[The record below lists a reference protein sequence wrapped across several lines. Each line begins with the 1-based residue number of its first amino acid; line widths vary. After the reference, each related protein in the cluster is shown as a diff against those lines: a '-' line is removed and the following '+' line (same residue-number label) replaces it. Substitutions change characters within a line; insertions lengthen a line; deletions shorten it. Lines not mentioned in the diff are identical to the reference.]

1 MKLNLRF
8 PVRPA
13 LLASLL
19 MGAASLVHAGPISAQ
34 LSGASEV
41 PANGST
47 AKGTLEGNFDPATR
61 MLSWNVTYSGLT
73 GNVTGAHFHGP
84 AMAGSNAGV
93 VVPFKDSMASPIKG
107 SATLSPEQA
116 ADLQGGKWYVNLHT
130 AAHPGGEIR
139 GQVMVAP

>member
-1 MKLNLRF
+1 MTLHLLSSA
-8 PVRPA
+8 RPA

-19 MGAASLVHAGPISAQ
+19 LGAAAWVHAGPISSQ

-41 PANGST
+41 PANAST
-47 AKGTLEGNFDPATR
+47 AKGTLEGSFDPATR
-61 MLSWNVTYSGLT
+61 MLSWTVNYSGLT
-73 GNVTGAHFHGP
+73 GPVTGAHFHGP
-84 AMAGSNAGV
+84 AMAGANAGV
-93 VVPFKDSMASPIKG
+93 VVPFKDGLTSPIQG
-107 SATLSPEQA
+107 TATLSPEQA